1 MAQHHALAV
10 AELRV
15 HCETVLP
22 LVPQIDP
29 SVPQPVFTIT
39 EKAPTTLPINRFA
52 ALVTIHSF
60 TAQTA
65 HCRGRGSGGS
75 PIVTFLSVMFSY
87 TKFSWAWH
95 SAPQFSSCG
104 QQMLH
109 PPFGAHSRLLSAVQL
124 FFHKLDFRIIFL
136 PDCWAG
142 PIQIANCSGASM

>member
-15 HCETVLP
+15 HCGDSSVL
-22 LVPQIDP
+22 LY
-29 SVPQPVFTIT
+29 
-39 EKAPTTLPINRFA
+39 TLLLHR
-52 ALVTIHSF
+52 LH
-60 TAQTA
+60 TAVGVA
-65 HCRGRGSGGS
+65 RCS

-109 PPFGAHSRLLSAVQL
+109 PPLGAHSRLLSAVQL
-124 FFHKLDFRIIFL
+124 FFHSLDLRIIFL